1 LVLNFLALDAE
12 ANAMANISRPFQI
25 ALAAVVLL
33 AGVWLFALQGH
44 SQSSSQGGSGSSP
57 AASQQ
62 PSAQSTTV
70 YHGSAP
76 GVAGLTGDIA
86 KAKGA
91 VSTSQQNAHELE
103 AKSAAAS
110 STGGTSADAT
120 SHAASGPANVSAS
133 APSKTSASAPS
144 VATTHAP
151 SAASS
156 HASAPATAKHSV
168 ATAHAVKPST
178 IAAASRQKQV
188 EAALASGNVVVVLFW
203 NKKGADDV
211 ADAAAVHALK
221 GSARTTVML
230 ATAGEVAAFGSVT
243 RGVQVFGTPTMLV
256 VGKSG
261 KTNVLTGL
269 TDVFA
274 LRQAVAEAR
283 HP

>member
-1 LVLNFLALDAE
+1 LALNFLAIDAE

-110 STGGTSADAT
+110 STGGTSAAAS
-120 SHAASGPANVSAS
+120 SHAASGPASASAS
-133 APSKTSASAPS
+133 APSKTSAATPSA
-144 VATTHAP
+144 ATTHAP
-151 SAASS
+151 SAAKSD
-156 HASAPATAKHSV
+156 ASAPATVHV
-168 ATAHAVKPST
+168 VKRSSF
-178 IAAASRQKQV
+178 AAAPRQKQV

-221 GSARTTVML
+221 SSGRTTVML

-261 KTNVLTGL
+261 KTKVVTGL
-269 TDVFA
+269 TDVYA
-274 LRQAVAEAR
+274 LQQAVAEAR
-283 HP
+283 HA